1 MIKLWIAVLS
11 LTNYSD
17 IKYEMGEDINRV
29 QDKMEWI
36 MEDLNQGNLT
46 KEETLKLM
54 LEWEELDKEENTLI
68 KYYKIYFTN

>member
-1 MIKLWIAVLS
+1 MIKLWITVLS

-17 IKYEMGEDINRV
+17 IKYEMGNDINRV

-54 LEWEELDKEENTLI
+54 LEWEELDKEEDTLI

>member
-1 MIKLWIAVLS
+1 MIKLWITVLS

-17 IKYEMGEDINRV
+17 IKYEMGNDINRV

-54 LEWEELDKEENTLI
+54 LEWEELDKEEDTLI
-68 KYYKIYFTN
+68 KYYKIYFTK

>member
-1 MIKLWIAVLS
+1 MIKLWITVLS

-46 KEETLKLM
+46 EKETLALM
-54 LEWEELDKEENTLI
+54 LKWEELDKEEDTLI
-68 KYYKIYFTN
+68 KYYKQYFNN

>member
-1 MIKLWIAVLS
+1 MIKLWITVLS

>member
-1 MIKLWIAVLS
+1 MIKLWITVLS

-17 IKYEMGEDINRV
+17 IKYEMGNDINRV

-54 LEWEELDKEENTLI
+54 LEWEELDKEEDTLI
-68 KYYKIYFTN
+68 KYYKIYFTD

>member
-1 MIKLWIAVLS
+1 MIQLWITVLS

-17 IKYEMGEDINRV
+17 IKYEMGNDINRV

-46 KEETLKLM
+46 EKETLALM
-54 LEWEELDKEENTLI
+54 LKWEELDKEEDTLI
-68 KYYKIYFTN
+68 KYYKQYFNN

>member
-1 MIKLWIAVLS
+1 MIKLWITVLS

-17 IKYEMGEDINRV
+17 IKYEMGNDINRV

-46 KEETLKLM
+46 EKETLALM
-54 LEWEELDKEENTLI
+54 LKWEELDKEEDTLI
-68 KYYKIYFTN
+68 KYYKIYFTD

>member
-1 MIKLWIAVLS
+1 MIQLWITVLS

-17 IKYEMGEDINRV
+17 IKYEMGNDINRV

-46 KEETLKLM
+46 EKETLALM
-54 LEWEELDKEENTLI
+54 LKWEELDKEEDTLI
-68 KYYKIYFTN
+68 KYYKIYFTD

>member
-1 MIKLWIAVLS
+1 MIKLWITVLS

-17 IKYEMGEDINRV
+17 IKYEMGNDINRV

-46 KEETLKLM
+46 EKETLALM
-54 LEWEELDKEENTLI
+54 LKWEELDKEEDTLI
-68 KYYKIYFTN
+68 KYYKQYFNN

>member
-1 MIKLWIAVLS
+1 MIQLWITVLS

-17 IKYEMGEDINRV
+17 IKYEMGNDINKV

-46 KEETLKLM
+46 EKETLALM
-54 LEWEELDKEENTLI
+54 LKWEELDKEEDTLI
-68 KYYKIYFTN
+68 KYYKQYFNN

>member
-1 MIKLWIAVLS
+1 MIKLWITVLS

-17 IKYEMGEDINRV
+17 IKYEMGNDINRV
-29 QDKMEWI
+29 QDTMEWI

-54 LEWEELDKEENTLI
+54 LEWEELDKEEDTLI

>member
-1 MIKLWIAVLS
+1 MIKLWITVLS

-17 IKYEMGEDINRV
+17 IKYEMGEDISDV

-46 KEETLKLM
+46 EKETLALM
-54 LEWEELDKEENTLI
+54 LKWEELDKEEDTLI
-68 KYYKIYFTN
+68 KYYKQYFNN